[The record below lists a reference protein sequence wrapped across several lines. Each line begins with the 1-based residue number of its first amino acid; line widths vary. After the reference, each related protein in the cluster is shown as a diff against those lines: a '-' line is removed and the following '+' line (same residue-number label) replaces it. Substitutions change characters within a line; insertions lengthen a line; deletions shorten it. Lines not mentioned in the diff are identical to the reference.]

1 MDREYFKNPKGK
13 PEYSSG
19 CFWFWND
26 KIEEKEML
34 RQQSLM
40 AENGVG
46 MPMIHSRFGREID
59 YMGEQWMQ
67 LVKASLAYSKK
78 TGQKVWL
85 YDEDNWPSGT
95 CSKSVTKEERFRE
108 HFLRCDKVNA
118 SDRKAFFKNIRN
130 EQILEIWNSDG
141 SEVLWTADKALEE
154 NSLDTNIDIKVVY
167 WEIKPYNEGGR
178 SCVDYL
184 NPEAIACFLEKT
196 HKTYKSNLENELF
209 ELVEG
214 FFMDETRFYYC
225 YPWTLKFPQEF
236 EKRKGYSILGNL
248 IKLFGDGVRTTEEL
262 DYLDVAAQLYKE
274 ATFWQVYHW
283 CEKNHVLSAAHLL
296 GEETLA
302 AQTRFEIDLMRQY
315 EAMHVPGL
323 DHLGKGIGSLD
334 ARFVVSAARNYGKN
348 RICCEAFGASGEDTS
363 IEDVIRVSNWLLQQ
377 GVNMLIAHGY
387 YYSTRG
393 ERKNDFPPSYFFQFK
408 DWDKMRAYNEM
419 ASRMMQ
425 LNSDG
430 KFWGNI
436 LVYYPIETFWKYYR
450 PDPWEKTG
458 FGENGS
464 RIIPKKAAQI
474 DHEYQI
480 FLNLLEDLNV
490 PYQII
495 TNDSMKNY
503 QIKKEKWVNSL
514 NQESFHTIVF
524 FDAEIIPSA
533 TKERLEEFSKNGGSI
548 FHYNSAIDSA
558 ESKKFLDVEELAN
571 ACAKITDIGI
581 EVLEGTKR
589 CQHNL
594 PAYPDHLIDP
604 YIHNGEDL
612 YGVGISRYDKAEYR
626 IYNFTNYNLRE
637 EKITVKL
644 KDVKHIELWN
654 PENGEQTIL
663 EGEQVMFS
671 IPPNRTRYIVTYN

>member
-59 YMGEQWMQ
+59 YMGKQWMQ
-67 LVKASLAYSKK
+67 LVKSSLAYSKN
-78 TGQKVWL
+78 TGQRVWL

-108 HFLRCDKVNA
+108 HFLRCNTVKA
-118 SDRKAFFKNIRN
+118 SDQKEFFKNISN

-141 SEVLWTADKALEE
+141 SNVFWTAGEALEE
-154 NSLDTNIDIKVVY
+154 NSLNTNIDIKVVY
-167 WEIKPYNEGGR
+167 WDIKPYNEGGR

-196 HKTYKSNLENELF
+196 HKTYKWELEHELF

-248 IKLFGDGVRTTEEL
+248 IKLFGTGVRTTEEL

-283 CEKNHVLSAAHLL
+283 CEENHVLSAAHLL

-302 AQTRFEIDLMRQY
+302 GQTRFEIDLMRQY
-315 EAMHVPGL
+315 EAMHIPGL

-348 RICCEAFGASGEDTS
+348 RICCEAFGASGEDTN

-419 ASRMMQ
+419 AARMME
-425 LNSDG
+425 LNSGG

-458 FGENGS
+458 FGESGS
-464 RIIPKKAAQI
+464 KIIPEKAAQI
-474 DHEYQI
+474 DHEYQV

-503 QIKKEKWVNSL
+503 QIKGKKWVNSL
-514 NQESFHTIVF
+514 NEECFHTIIF
-524 FDAEIIPSA
+524 FDAEVIPST
-533 TKERLEEFSKNGGSI
+533 TKVRLKEFGKNGGNI
-548 FHYNSAIDSA
+548 FYYSSVTDNA
-558 ESKKFLDVEELAN
+558 EGKKFLNIEELAN
-571 ACAKITDIGI
+571 ACVKITDIGI
-581 EVLEGTKR
+581 EILEGTKR

-612 YGVGISRYDKAEYR
+612 YGVGISRYDKEGYR

-637 EKITVKL
+637 EKLTVKL
-644 KDVKHIELWN
+644 KDVKHVELWN
-654 PENGEQTIL
+654 PENGEQIIL
-663 EGEQVMFS
+663 EGGQVTFS
-671 IPPNRTRYIVTYN
+671 IPPNRTRYLVGNN

>member
-26 KIEEKEML
+26 KIEEREML

-59 YMGEQWMQ
+59 YMGNQWMR
-67 LVKASLAYSKK
+67 LVKSSLAYSKN

-95 CSKSVTKEERFRE
+95 CSKSVTKEEKFRE
-108 HFLRCDKVNA
+108 HFLRCDIVKA
-118 SDRKAFFKNIRN
+118 SDREIFFKNIRD
-130 EQILEIWNSDG
+130 EQVLEIWNSDG
-141 SEVLWTADKALEE
+141 SKVLWTAYEALEKI
-154 NSLDTNIDIKVVY
+154 SLHTDMDIKVVY
-167 WEIKPYNEGGR
+167 WDIKPYHEGGR

-196 HKTYKSNLENELF
+196 HKTYKRELEKELF

-236 EKRKGYSILGNL
+236 ENRKGYSILGNL
-248 IKLFGDGVRTTEEL
+248 IKLFGDGVRTKEEL

-283 CEKNHVLSAAHLL
+283 CEENHVLSAAHLL

-315 EAMHVPGL
+315 EAMHIPGL

-348 RICCEAFGASGEDTS
+348 RICCEAFGASGEDTD

-387 YYSTRG
+387 YYSTRD

-419 ASRMMQ
+419 AARMME

-464 RIIPKKAAQI
+464 RIIQGKAAQI

-480 FLNLLEDLNV
+480 FLNMLEDMNV

-495 TNDSMKNY
+495 TNESMKNY
-503 QIKKEKWVNSL
+503 QIKEKKWVNSL
-514 NQESFHTIVF
+514 NQECFHTIIF

-533 TKERLEEFSKNGGSI
+533 TKNRLEEFSKNGGNI
-548 FHYNSAIDSA
+548 FYYSSATDIAKEKIFSNI
-558 ESKKFLDVEELAN
+558 EELVN
-571 ACAKITDIGI
+571 ACVEITDIGI

-604 YIHNGEDL
+604 YIHNGENL
-612 YGVGISRYDKAEYR
+612 YGVGISRYDKEGYQ

-637 EKITVKL
+637 EKITVKTKSL
-644 KDVKHIELWN
+644 KHVELWN
-654 PENGEQTIL
+654 PESGEQTVL
-663 EGEQVMFS
+663 EGERVTIS
-671 IPPNRTRYIVTYN
+671 IPPNRTRYLVGSN

>member
-59 YMGEQWMQ
+59 YMGKLWMQ
-67 LVKASLAYSKK
+67 LVKSSLAYSKN
-78 TGQKVWL
+78 TGQRVWL

-108 HFLRCDKVNA
+108 HFLRCDTVKA
-118 SDRKAFFKNIRN
+118 SDQKEFFKNISN

-141 SEVLWTADKALEE
+141 SNVFWTAGEALEE
-154 NSLDTNIDIKVVY
+154 NSLNTNIDIKVVY
-167 WEIKPYNEGGR
+167 WDIKPYNEGGR

-196 HKTYKSNLENELF
+196 HKTYKRELEHELF

-248 IKLFGDGVRTTEEL
+248 IKLFGTGVRTTEEL

-283 CEKNHVLSAAHLL
+283 CEENHVLSAAHLL

-302 AQTRFEIDLMRQY
+302 GQTRFEIDLMRQY
-315 EAMHVPGL
+315 EAMHIPGL

-348 RICCEAFGASGEDTS
+348 RICCEAFGASGEDTN

-419 ASRMMQ
+419 AARMME
-425 LNSDG
+425 LNSNG

-458 FGENGS
+458 FGESGS
-464 RIIPKKAAQI
+464 KIIPEKAAQI
-474 DHEYQI
+474 DNEYQV
-480 FLNLLEDLNV
+480 FLNMLEDLNV

-503 QIKKEKWVNSL
+503 QIKGKKWVNSL
-514 NQESFHTIVF
+514 NEECFHTIIF
-524 FDAEIIPSA
+524 FDAEVIPSA
-533 TKERLEEFSKNGGSI
+533 TKECLKEFGKNGGNI
-548 FHYNSAIDSA
+548 FYYSSAADNA
-558 ESKKFLDVEELAN
+558 EGKKFLDVEELAN
-571 ACAKITDIGI
+571 ACVKITDIGI
-581 EVLEGTKR
+581 EILEGTKR

-612 YGVGISRYDKAEYR
+612 YGVGISRYDKDGYQ

-637 EKITVKL
+637 EKITVKTKSL
-644 KDVKHIELWN
+644 KHVELWN
-654 PENGEQTIL
+654 PENGEQTVL
-663 EGEQVMFS
+663 EGKRVTIS
-671 IPPNRTRYIVTYN
+671 IPPNRTRYLVGSN